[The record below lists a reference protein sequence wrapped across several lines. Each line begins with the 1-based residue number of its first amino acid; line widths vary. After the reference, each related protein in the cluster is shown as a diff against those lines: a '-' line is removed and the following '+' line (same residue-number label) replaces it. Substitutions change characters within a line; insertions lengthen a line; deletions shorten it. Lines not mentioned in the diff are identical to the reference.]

1 MESRYVA
8 GQTVLR
14 AVRIEPSPEN
24 VANPP
29 LGVCQGRGL
38 DSGQFCKT
46 VGDGVGLDGF
56 VGSWKGAR
64 ADICSAFSPG
74 CL

>member
-1 MESRYVA
+1 MA

-14 AVRIEPSPEN
+14 AVRIDPSPEN

-56 VGSWKGAR
+56 LEGRQGRYMFCV
-64 ADICSAFSPG
+64 
-74 CL
+74 